1 MADHHSH
8 QQSSLKRKRSPTDHA
23 PAARIKQEDNEP
35 VEQIDRS
42 YDQNGSSLIS
52 LLIERDRYA
61 PMTDRIMGYLGVVD
75 ILALTGTSKSL
86 SNLYNDSLPR
96 YWDID
101 QRLSRFV
108 SDPTKFRRIL
118 GRNNGLIVGS
128 FPLQFF
134 SRLHW
139 DDSSLDILV
148 QEGEAAKAMK
158 KHIRSQRYLE
168 PNTINYD
175 MGHTE
180 IDIKWTPWTRQGRAN
195 TVINLITVPDIPIH
209 GFLLGPGST
218 TTANA
223 CFVTWNKAYCL
234 FLRRT
239 FLRGEI
245 NMAFNVGPDRL
256 LARDAMLER
265 YKRRGWYVGDR
276 PMQKETDSLQD
287 FDNAISSLDGA
298 RRIGDAKTWSIP
310 LDCDVFNIVPEVV
323 SRSRSFYETNTFQVV
338 THREPGKELSYKI
351 HTEAFQCCTLRYR
364 YTFDF
369 MEYPRDDFHCH
380 LRYKLCRRAALQIRH
395 HQYNNNFTLGIE
407 ETSASLEVMSKARE
421 DDIGESVYV
430 CPLLE
435 ARGEKVFKR
444 PDGWK
449 YADDDIRVIYDEWI
463 KYNHDPQKVKVEIK
477 EEKED

>member
-1 MADHHSH
+1 MRQPNLLFITDQPFIMGDRHSH
-8 QQSSLKRKRSPTDHA
+8 QQPSLKRKRSPTDHA

-61 PMTDRIMGYLGVVD
+61 PMTDRIMGHLGVVD

-158 KHIRSQRYLE
+158 KHIRSQGYLE

-180 IDIKWTPWTRQGRAN
+180 IDIKVSN
-195 TVINLITVPDIPIH
+195 IT
-209 GFLLGPGST
+209 
-218 TTANA
+218 
-223 CFVTWNKAYCL
+223 C
-234 FLRRT
+234 
-239 FLRGEI
+239 
-245 NMAFNVGPDRL
+245 M
-256 LARDAMLER
+256 
-265 YKRRGWYVGDR
+265 
-276 PMQKETDSLQD
+276 
-287 FDNAISSLDGA
+287 
-298 RRIGDAKTWSIP
+298 
-310 LDCDVFNIVPEVV
+310 
-323 SRSRSFYETNTFQVV
+323 
-338 THREPGKELSYKI
+338 
-351 HTEAFQCCTLRYR
+351 
-364 YTFDF
+364 
-369 MEYPRDDFHCH
+369 
-380 LRYKLCRRAALQIRH
+380 
-395 HQYNNNFTLGIE
+395 
-407 ETSASLEVMSKARE
+407 
-421 DDIGESVYV
+421 
-430 CPLLE
+430 
-435 ARGEKVFKR
+435 
-444 PDGWK
+444 
-449 YADDDIRVIYDEWI
+449 
-463 KYNHDPQKVKVEIK
+463 
-477 EEKED
+477 

>member
-1 MADHHSH
+1 MADHHVH

-23 PAARIKQEDNEP
+23 PAARIKQEDHEP

-101 QRLSRFV
+101 QCLSRFV

-158 KHIRSQRYLE
+158 KHIRSQGYLE

-180 IDIKWTPWTRQGRAN
+180 IDIKVSN
-195 TVINLITVPDIPIH
+195 IT
-209 GFLLGPGST
+209 
-218 TTANA
+218 
-223 CFVTWNKAYCL
+223 C
-234 FLRRT
+234 
-239 FLRGEI
+239 
-245 NMAFNVGPDRL
+245 M
-256 LARDAMLER
+256 
-265 YKRRGWYVGDR
+265 
-276 PMQKETDSLQD
+276 
-287 FDNAISSLDGA
+287 
-298 RRIGDAKTWSIP
+298 
-310 LDCDVFNIVPEVV
+310 
-323 SRSRSFYETNTFQVV
+323 
-338 THREPGKELSYKI
+338 
-351 HTEAFQCCTLRYR
+351 
-364 YTFDF
+364 
-369 MEYPRDDFHCH
+369 
-380 LRYKLCRRAALQIRH
+380 
-395 HQYNNNFTLGIE
+395 
-407 ETSASLEVMSKARE
+407 
-421 DDIGESVYV
+421 
-430 CPLLE
+430 
-435 ARGEKVFKR
+435 
-444 PDGWK
+444 
-449 YADDDIRVIYDEWI
+449 
-463 KYNHDPQKVKVEIK
+463 
-477 EEKED
+477 